1 MGNALAGTVAEFD
14 RRYEEM
20 RAAGDIQ
27 TGMEPHVPPQPPAWL
42 KWFIEFLTEH
52 GHIVAYIALGLGA
65 LLLLVFLVPALRAM
79 VWRLPLFR
87 RRASGDEDEMGLSP
101 DEAAARALLA
111 EADSL
116 ADSGRFAEAV
126 HTLLMKCLEELER
139 LRPGLL
145 RPAMTSREISRAPS
159 LPASPRSALSTIVAT
174 VERAIFASRPIARPD
189 WDACREAYGR
199 FILAAGWR

>member
-27 TGMEPHVPPQPPAWL
+27 TGMEPYVSPQPPAWL
-42 KWFIEFLTEH
+42 KWLIQFLSEH
-52 GHIVAYIALGLGA
+52 GDIVAYVALGLGA
-65 LLLLVFLVPALRAM
+65 LLLLFILVPALRAM
-79 VWRLPLFR
+79 LWRLPLFR
-87 RRASGDEDEMGLSP
+87 RKKPGAEDEAGLSP

-116 ADSGRFAEAV
+116 AESGRFAEAV

-159 LPASPRSALSTIVAT
+159 LPASPRSALSAIVAI
-174 VERAIFASRPIARPD
+174 VERAIFASRPIARAD

-199 FILAAGWR
+199 FVLTAGWR